1 MTKIL
6 IVEDDRATTGLLKTV
21 FELEGFK
28 TLVCP
33 DANRVVE
40 TVRTD
45 QPDVVFMDLHLA
57 ETESLSIL
65 QEIKQD
71 QDLKSIPVVMTSGL
85 DRSDECIEAGAT
97 SFLLKPFRPANLVAE
112 IRGILDKGTKDAQ
125 HASENLQR

>member
-28 TLVCP
+28 TLICP

-45 QPDVVFMDLHLA
+45 QPDVIFMDLHLA
-57 ETESLSIL
+57 ETQSLPIL

-85 DRSDECIEAGAT
+85 DRGDECTEAGAEG
-97 SFLLKPFRPANLVAE
+97 FLLKPFRPANLVAE
-112 IRGILDKGTKDAQ
+112 IRGILDEGPKSAQ
-125 HASENLQR
+125 RTSEDDE